1 MSLGRAFTHAGDRPA
16 LSVVI
21 PTHERALGWLGS
33 CLDSLVAQ
41 EHAPPIECL
50 LVLDGPAPEAA
61 ALGRGRLPAAR
72 QIVLRRPR
80 GFAGAA
86 NEGLRAA
93 RGDIVALV
101 NDDVRLSSGWAC
113 ALLKAADATPDA
125 GSFAS
130 RVLLDDGSG
139 RIDSAGHG
147 LTRWAEPFAIGAG
160 LPDGPDFDSARF
172 VFGAPASA
180 SAYRRQLLIDVGVFD
195 EGMEAYLE
203 DVDHSLRAQLLGFP
217 CLYVPDA
224 IAHHRGSASY
234 GMGPSGSGRA
244 ERLLLR
250 NRLRLMA
257 RSMPRS
263 VLQIAAPA
271 VALSLSFDLVH
282 RGLTGRHPAAAL
294 AGLADGLRDLRGCAA
309 SRPTTLG
316 GMRLP
321 ESSLSALLRD
331 SEEDLRGLANL
342 PSVGPLRH
350 TRARLSGLLSSWLD
364 ARDVRSQRWSY

>member
-1 MSLGRAFTHAGDRPA
+1 MSLGRGFAHAGNRPA

-21 PTHERALGWLGS
+21 PTHEGSLTWLGN

-41 EHAPPIECL
+41 ENAPAIECV
-50 LVLDGPAPEAA
+50 LVLDGPAPEVASLA
-61 ALGRGRLPAAR
+61 RLRLPAAR

-93 RGDIVALV
+93 RGDLVALV
-101 NDDVRLSSGWAC
+101 NDDVRLSPGWAH
-113 ALLKAADATPDA
+113 ALLCAADASPDA

-139 RIDSAGHG
+139 RLDSAGHG
-147 LTRWAEPFAIGAG
+147 LTRWGEPFAIGSG

-180 SAYRRQLLIDVGVFD
+180 SAYRRQLLLDVGVFD
-195 EGMEAYLE
+195 EQMEAYLE
-203 DVDHSLRAQLLGFP
+203 DIDHSLRAQLLGFP

-234 GMGPSGSGRA
+234 GMGPGGSGRA

-250 NRLRLMA
+250 NRVHFMA

-263 VLQIAAPA
+263 VLQKAAPA
-271 VALSLSFDLVH
+271 VALSLSFDLLH
-282 RGLTGRHPAAAL
+282 RALTGRHPAAAL
-294 AGLADGLRDLRGCAA
+294 AGLADGLRGVRASSN
-309 SRPTTLG
+309 SRPATLG

-321 ESSLSALLRD
+321 ASALAGLLRE
-331 SEEDLRGLANL
+331 SERDLQNL
-342 PSVGPLRH
+342 GDQADVGQLRR
-350 TRARLSGLLSSWLD
+350 TRARLSGLLSAWLD
-364 ARDVRSQRWSY
+364 ARDDRSQRWSY